1 MNRMN
6 MEGFK
11 RQVSPARVWA
21 RCLVALSLLIC
32 LQSDA
37 HAAENAA
44 FVERGSPRGVTQ
56 VGAKWKE
63 TGGHLD
69 SGGINN
75 YLVGIKT
82 LAGGDFRVRVRLSL
96 ASLNST
102 AASLMI
108 GANHFGF
115 DGQGRKL
122 FIEGKQFGKTRM
134 VGDATKLIRA
144 GKPFDA
150 EVIRRGDNWTF
161 LIDGSEVHKAKYRL
175 NSIPALAIRP
185 WRADVR
191 VYEFSASGKLLPVQ
205 DAVVR
210 KITLPKPR
218 RKPPQKPR
226 DRIAKNDLAALRM
239 AIADLSRT
247 FPDKYKR
254 GAEFLA
260 RLDRISKHA
269 PADQDATLVS
279 DFLTLKREAL
289 LANPLL
295 DFEQLLVI
303 RRRIGREAGRF
314 DGGMWGFNSRSLGIP
329 DTGSGN
335 TILPRKGFDN
345 EIALLAP
352 ADHDKQIKTV
362 YKPRDKVFVGD
373 IDLHWGGE
381 KMLFSSLNAKGRWQ
395 VFETGISGRDL
406 RQVTPGLHEDVDNY
420 DACYL
425 PDGGIIFGST
435 RSFQRVPCR
444 STLQTPIT
452 LLYRMN
458 ADGNEKSIRQL
469 TFDQDH
475 NWCPT
480 VLPDGRVMYLRW
492 EYSGIPHGASRI
504 LFQMNPDGTG
514 QTAYYGS
521 NSHWPNCVFFA
532 RAVPG
537 HTGMFI
543 GVVSGNHDV
552 PRMGEMILFDRN
564 KSTFEADGV
573 VQRIPG
579 RGKKV
584 IPIIADTIA
593 RNSWPKFLHPYPLSN
608 KYFISACKPDSRSLW
623 GIYLAD
629 VFDNLLLLR
638 QESGSALF
646 EPIPLVKTPK
656 PPVVPSRV
664 DPKRRDALVFLA
676 DIYRGKGLAG
686 VPRGTVKQL
695 RLFTYHFQYL
705 GMSPNMRNSVGGDG
719 PWEPLRILGTVPVA
733 ADGSASFRVPA
744 NTPISIQPLDE
755 QGAALQL
762 MRSWFTAMPGENISC
777 VGCHE
782 STRDASPIA
791 VSATVSRKPS
801 EITPWYGRPR
811 GFSFRREVQPV
822 LQKYCVGC
830 HNGKDRID
838 GKKPPDLRRA
848 ENGGASGAYSRSYRA
863 LYAYTRTPSLESD
876 MHMLVPGDFH
886 ADNSELVQMLRK
898 GHHGVKLPREAWDR
912 LITWIDL
919 CVPFYGTWHELAG
932 WKTVRPA
939 SERRRAMLKLYAG
952 IDADPESADALAKP
966 DPTPIIPKAPPPSA
980 KPPTVVG
987 WPFDAK
993 EAKRRQSVAS
1003 KVQRDILLDGGVK
1016 LSLVYIPAGK
1026 FIMGDATGVGDE
1038 RPLACVS
1045 IDKPFWIGKF
1055 EVTNRQFA
1063 QFDARHN
1070 SRWIKGPG
1078 LQYSSADRGWRVNGP
1093 QQPVVRVSWRRA
1105 IEFCRW
1111 LSKKTGQTFT
1121 LPTEAQWEYACRA
1134 GTATPL
1140 WYGRID
1146 ADFSKTASLADGTL
1160 NKACLALR
1168 KKHLPRTTPALLSL
1182 FRPAFSDKGNDG
1194 AIVSADV
1201 GKYLPNAWGLHDMH
1215 GNAAEWT
1222 RSTYKPYPYRA
1233 NDGRDEMTTDGR
1245 KVVRGGSFHDRPA
1258 TCRSAYRVS
1267 YPSWRRIF
1275 NVGFRITCPAG
1286 AAR

>member
-1 MNRMN
+1 MVYLGHMMSRCT
-6 MEGFK
+6 
-11 RQVSPARVWA
+11 ARVA
-21 RCLVALSLLIC
+21 GCCLFALSFVAC

-37 HAAENAA
+37 HAADDFA
-44 FVERGSPRGVTQ
+44 FVEKGSPRGVTQ
-56 VGAKWKE
+56 VGAKWKQA
-63 TGGHLD
+63 GGRLD
-69 SGGINN
+69 GGGINN
-75 YLVGIKT
+75 YLVGTKT
-82 LAGGDFRVRVRLSL
+82 LGGGDFRVRVRLSL
-96 ASLNST
+96 AGPNST

-122 FIEGKQFGKTRM
+122 FIEGDQFGPTRLL
-134 VGDATKLIRA
+134 GDATKLIHP
-144 GKPFDA
+144 GKPFNA
-150 EVIRRGDNWTF
+150 EVIRRGDTLRF
-161 LIDGSEVHKAKYRL
+161 LIDGSEVHRAKYRL
-175 NSIPALAIRP
+175 DSIPALAIRP

-191 VYEFSASGKLLPVQ
+191 VYEFSAWGKLLPVR
-205 DAVVR
+205 DAAVKKLTVA
-210 KITLPKPR
+210 KPR
-218 RKPPQKPR
+218 RRPPQTR
-226 DRIAKNDLAALRM
+226 RGRIGKGDFAALRM
-239 AIADLSRT
+239 AIEDLRGT
-247 FPDKYKR
+247 FPDRYKR
-254 GAEFLA
+254 GIEFLA
-260 RLDRISKHA
+260 RLERMSKQA
-269 PADQDATLVS
+269 SADQDAK
-279 DFLTLKREAL
+279 LTSSFNALKREAL

-295 DFEQLLVI
+295 DFERLLIV
-303 RRRIGREAGRF
+303 RRRIGRDAGRF

-352 ADHDKQIKTV
+352 VDRDRQIKTV
-362 YKPRDKVFVGD
+362 YRPRDKVFVGD
-373 IDLHWGGE
+373 IDLHWDG
-381 KMLFSSLNAKGRWQ
+381 KKILFSSLDGKGRWQ
-395 VFETGISGRDL
+395 IFETGTSGGGH

-425 PDGGIIFGST
+425 PDGSVIFGST

-452 LLYRMN
+452 LLYRMDAN
-458 ADGNEKSIRQL
+458 GTNIRQL